1 MSTARGGRRMN
12 LGTIIM
18 AAGMIL
24 GELLDSDDEDEPC
37 Q

>member
-1 MSTARGGRRMN
+1 MN

-24 GELLDSDDEDEPC
+24 GELLDSDDEDSDSPKRYTFLDR
-37 Q
+37 